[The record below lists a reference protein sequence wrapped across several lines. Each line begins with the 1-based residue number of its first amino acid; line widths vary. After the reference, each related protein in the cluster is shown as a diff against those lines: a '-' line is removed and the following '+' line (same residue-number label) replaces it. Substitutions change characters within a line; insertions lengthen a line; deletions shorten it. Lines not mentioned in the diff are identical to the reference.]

1 MPAQVRVS
9 SAFLCI
15 LEGKRRLI
23 LSALEQAQ
31 EALHGSVHP
40 EGVQLARVSEVRV
53 FWRQVGENW
62 GGGR

>member
-1 MPAQVRVS
+1 MMMEVSTTFFVESCACAQVRVR

-15 LEGKRRLI
+15 LAGKRRLI

-40 EGVQLARVSEVRV
+40 GGVQVARV
-53 FWRQVGENW
+53 
-62 GGGR
+62 